1 MRNIPIIL
9 FFSLLIILQISYSN
23 ATLTDRADDILVY
36 NSRTEETLID
46 RIDSLRANGTLID
59 SLKKAYYEQQQ
70 YLHSEKDLAFHSL
83 PSPAKHDHDP
93 DFRPIYMLP
102 LYFNVYDSTK
112 NKHYKVEGYVAD
124 LYARVRTFPFYM
136 LWPEKFDYMFT
147 LSNKFIKEKKNHLY
161 TSFIYTLEPEQGK
174 CPNKWEL
181 VTIASIRERCMPSH
195 IIPMVYVDNNIRADG
210 TAKCAWSSKSI
221 KTGSFFQKCVQTID
235 LPLVYTESL
244 ENSKHE
250 KIAFVDKEK
259 KNKLMYEKGCDKS
272 VSEAIHSD
280 ENEKVL
286 CFRYFDKK
294 RNISYKVVKS
304 RFEEGNYLQFRLDSE
319 TETTCPKNWIF
330 FQGNCLYKIPDP
342 KF

>member
-46 RIDSLRANGTLID
+46 SLRANGTLID

-70 YLHSEKDLAFHSL
+70 YLHSEKYLNQAFHYL
-83 PSPAKHDHDP
+83 PIPFRSYKDP
-93 DFRPIYMLP
+93 DYHPIYMFP

-124 LYARVRTFPFYM
+124 LYADLRTKQSI
-136 LWPEKFDYMFT
+136 WPAKFDYIFT
-147 LSNKFIKEKKNHLY
+147 LSNMFIKEKNNHLY
-161 TSFIYTLEPEQGK
+161 TSFIYTLEPEQGQ

-181 VTIASIRERCMPSH
+181 VTISSILEICVDPRMRP
-195 IIPMVYVDNNIRADG
+195 IIYVDDSIKTDKG
-210 TAKCAWSSKSI
+210 KKCLGHRKSI

-259 KNKLMYEKGCDKS
+259 KNKLMYEKGCDES

-294 RNISYKVVKS
+294 RNRSYKITKG
-304 RFEEGNYLQFRLDSE
+304 RYKEGNYLQFRLDSE